1 MRFVLTGF
9 ACAAGFGIAAMST
22 VAAEP
27 APSSNGARE
36 WVQPAPTDNAAAPGR
51 VRHHRRLAHRAVRF
65 DPRWRSAADHMA
77 NRLNRQELRGGS
89 VYRVYRSASP
99 YDGRFGPSPYA
110 TSGH

>member
-1 MRFVLTGF
+1 MRFVLTGL
-9 ACAAGFGIAAMST
+9 ACAAGFGIAAISAF
-22 VAAEP
+22 AAEP
-27 APSSNGARE
+27 ATASNGTRD
-36 WVQPAPTDNAAAPGR
+36 WVQPAPTDNTAAP
-51 VRHHRRLAHRAVRF
+51 VRRHRRLAHREARF